1 MKRRQQPTRPK
12 RPRKRL
18 CGSSS
23 TLSCAHGGQAETL
36 TATPHTRRE
45 TKDSCRY
52 AIALTSLQLKDD
64 QFPEEFSDL
73 EDIATSVDLSF
84 NLLADIPL
92 PLLLLSNLQVCPL
105 FLVCTVPAVT

>member
-1 MKRRQQPTRPK
+1 MALGRV
-12 RPRKRL
+12 
-18 CGSSS
+18 
-23 TLSCAHGGQAETL
+23 L
-36 TATPHTRRE
+36 TATRHAHDAHTTHTDRCRE

-92 PLLLLSNLQVCPL
+92 PLLLLSNLQVWPL
-105 FLVCTVPAVT
+105 FFVCTGPAVT